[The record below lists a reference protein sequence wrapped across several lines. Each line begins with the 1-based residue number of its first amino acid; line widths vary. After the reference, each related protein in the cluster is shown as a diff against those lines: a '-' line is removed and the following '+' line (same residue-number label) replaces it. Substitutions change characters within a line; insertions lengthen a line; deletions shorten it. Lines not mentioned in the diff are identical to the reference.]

1 MNEVI
6 TLAATKSKTATAGV
20 KPSTLDVAAYARV
33 STDNLEQK
41 TSYAAQI
48 SEYTERINSNPLWNM
63 VGIYADEGLS
73 ATSMKKRDDFLR
85 LLRDCRAGLIDL
97 VLVKSISRFARNVED
112 SIHTVKEL
120 RAYGVDVFFEKENL
134 HSIDPANDVI
144 FTILATFAQQE
155 SVSIGQNVKW
165 GLRKKMKDGG
175 LVGGTNQI
183 LGFDYADGNY
193 TINEQEA
200 ETVRR
205 IFHLYLHGKGYQS
218 IANILEKEGHTT
230 SNGTKLWN
238 RRTIQGVICNEKY
251 YGALL
256 SQKTI
261 VDDFLKHTRK
271 VNRGDEDQYYIE
283 NHHPAIILKET
294 FDLAAKERERR
305 AKVAHGVDPDRSNFT
320 VRYAFSERLVC
331 DHCGNTLK
339 RVHRTNGVGWRC
351 PPKLHGQ
358 KVCTA
363 QTVNNS
369 TLERAFIDVYNSIV
383 ADESNFFQGFIRSV
397 ERVVSKREEKCDVR
411 FLEKKVADL
420 DEQMKELVR
429 MKLRKEIDE
438 QYYNAAYQDLKNE
451 LNEAKGQREKFY
463 DTELMAAEQNQ
474 KLAEIREVIH
484 SRNNTLNS
492 FDEDLFI
499 ALVEKVVV
507 RSKTDFTFILV
518 NGEEIIF
525 DASAYAVEDGRGKW
539 RNRKKEITQHEI
551 DY

>member
-20 KPSTLDVAAYARV
+20 KSATLNVAAYARV

-48 SEYTERINSNPLWNM
+48 SEYTERITSNPLWNM

-85 LLRDCRAGLIDL
+85 LLRDCRARMIDL

-120 RAYGVDVFFEKENL
+120 RAYGVDVFFEKENI
-134 HSIDPANDVI
+134 HSIDPATDVI

-175 LVGGTNQI
+175 LVGGTSKI
-183 LGFDYADGNY
+183 LGFDYVNGNY
-193 TINEQEA
+193 AINEQEA

-205 IFHLYLHGKGYQS
+205 IFHLYLHGKGYQG

-230 SNGTKLWN
+230 ASGTKLWN
-238 RRTIQGVICNEKY
+238 GKSIQGIIANEKY
-251 YGALL
+251 HGALL

-283 NHHPAIILKET
+283 NHHPAIISKET
-294 FDLAAKERERR
+294 FDLVTKERERR
-305 AKVAHGVDPDRSNFT
+305 AQIANGVDPDRSNFT

-339 RVHRTNGVGWRC
+339 RVHRTNGIGWRC
-351 PPKLHGQ
+351 PPTLHGE

-363 QTVNNS
+363 QTVHNS
-369 TLERAFIDVYNSIV
+369 TLERAFIDVYNGIV
-383 ADESNFFQGFIRSV
+383 EDESNFFQGFIRSV
-397 ERVVSKREEKCDVR
+397 ERVVSKREEKYDVR

-420 DEQMKELVR
+420 DEQMKELIR
-429 MKLRKEIDE
+429 MKLRREVDE
-438 QYYNAAYQDLKNE
+438 EFYNAAYQDLKNE
-451 LNEAKGQREKFY
+451 LNEAKSQRERFY
-463 DTELMAAEQNQ
+463 DTELMAADQNQ
-474 KLAEIREVIH
+474 KLDEIRRAIH
-484 SRNNTLNS
+484 SRHNALAS
-492 FDEDLFI
+492 FDEDLFLV
-499 ALVEKVVV
+499 LVEKVIV

-518 NGEEIIF
+518 NGEEINF
-525 DASAYAVEDGRGKW
+525 DASAYAVEDRRGKW
-539 RNRKKEITQHEI
+539 RQSRLLG
-551 DY
+551 